1 MKRLS
6 LFCLIFLAAV
16 LFQGCKG
23 EEKPGV
29 KGHGVRAAAVF
40 NVRAWRASR
49 QDLPKT
55 IRAVGT
61 LEPEQDVIVS
71 SEVTARLTRLLHD
84 EGDRVRKGESLA
96 LLDNEKFS
104 LRVSKTEA
112 DLKRARAALHYAE
125 KDLERKRE
133 LLDEGMVTQEAY
145 DQALSRRDSAMAD
158 VESMEAALRLAQR
171 DLMESNVKAPFSG
184 HLAERFVSVGSYVGE
199 GERLFRL
206 IDIGHLKVS
215 ASIPERH
222 LPEVRIGQ
230 KVLVTTS
237 TGDDGEFS
245 GAIYFIS
252 PHVDE
257 KTRSFEIK
265 ARIGNPGEVLKP
277 GLFVDVTVVT
287 GMRKGVF
294 LVPES
299 GVLSRDGRNVVFVV
313 SDNTAHMR
321 EVTVLDRADGMVVV
335 GEGLGEGE
343 LVVVD
348 GAYDLQEGSKVRV
361 VDSRGEA
368 GGH

>member
-1 MKRLS
+1 
-6 LFCLIFLAAV
+6 
-16 LFQGCKG
+16 
-23 EEKPGV
+23 
-29 KGHGVRAAAVF
+29 
-40 NVRAWRASR
+40 
-49 QDLPKT
+49 
-55 IRAVGT
+55 
-61 LEPEQDVIVS
+61 
-71 SEVTARLTRLLHD
+71 
-84 EGDRVRKGESLA
+84 
-96 LLDNEKFS
+96 
-104 LRVSKTEA
+104 
-112 DLKRARAALHYAE
+112 
-125 KDLERKRE
+125 
-133 LLDEGMVTQEAY
+133 
-145 DQALSRRDSAMAD
+145 MAD